1 MAFVGP
7 QLVQSPRQMTD
18 STPHNPP
25 KHSFHSA
32 TAGVALLEWPR
43 EQARR
48 DGLARQGVP
57 RLLLVAEDAPPPTP
71 LGDDEDWIRLP
82 ADEQDVYARVRR
94 LGIWSARQETPPP
107 VLLAD
112 RVLRRADA
120 VVVLTPLEAALTG
133 VLLDEPGRVV
143 SRSRLEQAAWPDGA
157 PNRRATDTHLYRLRR
172 RLQELGLTI
181 AAVRGRGFVL
191 YDETECIPS

>member
-7 QLVQSPRQMTD
+7 QLVLSPRQMTD
-18 STPHNPP
+18 FTPQDPP
-25 KHSFHSA
+25 THSFHST

-57 RLLLVAEDAPPPTP
+57 RLLLVAEDAPPPTA

-94 LGIWSARQETPPP
+94 LGVWSASREAPSP

-112 RVLRRADA
+112 RVLRRGDA
-120 VVVLTPLEAALTG
+120 MIVLTPLEAVLTA

-143 SRSRLEQAAWPDGA
+143 PRSRLEQAAWPDGE

-172 RLQELGLTI
+172 RLQGLGLAI
-181 AAVRGRGFVL
+181 AAVRGRGFAL
-191 YDETECIPS
+191 YDDTECLPS